1 MGNHGAR
8 RKRRKNR
15 KIGKYEKERGDRA
28 EAEYPTIERDRRSRS
43 SEAALLV
50 CRPSRENRRK
60 LQSGLSSGDL
70 VYTIRVWGSKERA
83 KVVGRLYD
91 ERRCLSVLAAV
102 ETHGCYVMCS
112 YCLCFQPNLIYI
124 ETHVA
129 FFPFLP
135 ICHKTLALVT

>member
-1 MGNHGAR
+1 MGNHGTR

-15 KIGKYEKERGDRA
+15 KTGKYEKERGDRA

-102 ETHGCYVMCS
+102 ETHGCYVMCG

-129 FFPFLP
+129 FFPVSPYLP
-135 ICHKTLALVT
+135 